1 MEADLLFVD
10 GAPPTAAY
18 RFKHALIQDA
28 AYDSL
33 LKSRRQALHQRAAEL
48 LRADAERAA
57 AEPEIIAHHF
67 TEAGLDD
74 LAIEWWGKAGDQ
86 ALRRSAFQEAIAH
99 LGKAI
104 AMADE
109 AEGHGRQ
116 RRNGDAPD
124 SSNRLKLQNDYGKA
138 VMWSKGFAAEE
149 AKVAFS
155 HAVELAATTDDF
167 SERFAAGYGRWAAHL
182 IAGEC
187 RQAEDL
193 ASRLVQEAE
202 IANRERETARARIA
216 LGSTCF
222 FEGKLSEAKSIFER
236 VLAGWRPAGDDVPP
250 LQVWTG
256 RHVFTAC
263 YLANVAWLWGEAEYA
278 RRLSDEAIRR
288 ASELR
293 HAQTSAQAHTARS
306 FLEIFRDDPAAAL
319 RSAELTIATAR
330 EHGMQFYAAAAEIH
344 STWARSRLPSSQ
356 VETAELRRV
365 ISEYVKLGN
374 RNALPLY
381 LGLLAERE
389 LDGRTMDAALATID
403 EALMSATETGQRL
416 CDAFLYRL
424 RGDVLSNHTPADPA
438 LAEEAYRTAITIAK
452 QQGARSFGL
461 QAAQKLAKLYQ
472 STTRPVEAHNVL
484 ASALE
489 GFAPTPEMPEIAEAQ
504 ALLAALSQI
513 RRGQGG
519 SGAAAAD

>member
-1 MEADLLFVD
+1 
-10 GAPPTAAY
+10 
-18 RFKHALIQDA
+18 
-28 AYDSL
+28 
-33 LKSRRQALHQRAAEL
+33 
-48 LRADAERAA
+48 
-57 AEPEIIAHHF
+57 
-67 TEAGLDD
+67 
-74 LAIEWWGKAGDQ
+74 
-86 ALRRSAFQEAIAH
+86 
-99 LGKAI
+99 
-104 AMADE
+104 
-109 AEGHGRQ
+109 
-116 RRNGDAPD
+116 
-124 SSNRLKLQNDYGKA
+124 
-138 VMWSKGFAAEE
+138 MWSKGFAAEE

-236 VLAGWRPAGDDVPP
+236 VLAGWRPAGDEVPP

-389 LDGRTMDAALATID
+389 LDGRAMDAALATID

-424 RGDVLSNHTPADPA
+424 RGDVLSNYTPADPA

-461 QAAQKLAKLYQ
+461 QAAQTLAKLYQ
-472 STTRPVEAHNVL
+472 STTPPRRGPHRPRARARRL
-484 ASALE
+484 
-489 GFAPTPEMPEIAEAQ
+489 FADAGNAGDRRG
-504 ALLAALSQI
+504 AGAAGGAGGD
-513 RRGQGG
+513 RRGQG
-519 SGAAAAD
+519 